1 MTIFRC
7 AYFTIHTLVSRL
19 AIIGL
24 VVHSSTAHA
33 TEAPAPGAGTLLQQL
48 QPTTPP
54 VPSSNDSTL
63 ILERQQTS
71 ELPPTAPFQIKQ
83 IVITGNTT
91 IDVTTLHALV
101 ADAEGS
107 TLTLP
112 ELNARVRRI
121 SDYYHNHG
129 YPLARAVI
137 PAQTIR
143 DGVVSVEVVEARY
156 GKVILEN
163 HSRVRSELLEATLA
177 PLKSGD
183 VIQQASLDHTLLLM
197 SDIPNVN
204 ANATLKA
211 GATPGASDLVLQT
224 TQRNP
229 VTGGIT
235 LDDDGN
241 RYTGRA
247 QASGDLQIDDPL
259 RHGDILN
266 ASLLTSGKGLE
277 YGRVLYDVILDGSG
291 THLGVAYS
299 GLHYLLGDSL
309 AALEGHGTAQ
319 VQSLWI
325 QQPLLR
331 TPDFNVYVRL
341 QYDHKSLRD
350 DIDASSIRNDRH
362 LNNLS
367 LTVSGDIR
375 DAWLTGGSTSWNLQ
389 WLAGRVAFDNP
400 FAQQTDA
407 ETARTEGAF
416 RQWNAAV
423 TRSQRLTGADVLI
436 IALSYQ
442 RADGNLD
449 ESQKLVV
456 GGAQTVRAYD
466 TNALSADAGFL
477 TNVEAHHDF
486 SATRSGQWQ
495 GIGFF
500 DLASLAI
507 NQDPWTAGKNDATL
521 RGTGVGLAWTSTAR
535 FTARANV
542 GLRLGAA
549 PTLIGDTSRVRT
561 WIQLNERF

>member
-1 MTIFRC
+1 MKIFRC
-7 AYFTIHTLVSRL
+7 AYGEIHNRLELL
-19 AIIGL
+19 AIIAL
-24 VVHSSTAHA
+24 SVHALTAAA
-33 TEAPAPGAGTLLQQL
+33 TEPPAPGSGTFLQQL
-48 QPTTPP
+48 QPTAPP

-63 ILERQQTS
+63 NLERQRAS
-71 ELPPTAPFQIKQ
+71 ELPPSAPFL
-83 IVITGNTT
+83 ITRIDISGNTT
-91 IDVTTLHALV
+91 IQLTTLHALV
-101 ADAEGS
+101 ADAEGL

-112 ELNARVRRI
+112 QLNARVSRI
-121 SDYYHNHG
+121 SDYYHHHG

-143 DGVVSVEVVEARY
+143 DGVVAVEVIEARY

-163 HSRVRSELLEATLA
+163 QSRVRSELLESTLA

-183 VIQQASLDHTLLLM
+183 IIEQASLDHALLLM

-204 ANATLKA
+204 ENATLKA
-211 GATPGASDLVLQT
+211 GATPGTSDLIVQT

-241 RYTGRA
+241 RYTGRT
-247 QASGDLQIDDPL
+247 QGSGDLQIDDPL

-266 ASLLTSGKGLE
+266 ASFLTAGKGLE

-309 AALEGHGTAQ
+309 AALEGHGTAKA
-319 VQSLWI
+319 QSLWM
-325 QQPLLR
+325 QRPLLR
-331 TPDFNVYVRL
+331 TPDLNLYVRW
-341 QYDHKSLRD
+341 QYDHKRLSD

-362 LNNLS
+362 LNNLT
-367 LTVSGDIR
+367 LTVSGDLR

-389 WLAGRVAFDNP
+389 WLAGRVGFDNP
-400 FAQQTDA
+400 IAQQTDA
-407 ETARTEGAF
+407 DTARTDGAF
-416 RQWNAAV
+416 RLWNAAV
-423 TRSQRLTGADVLI
+423 TRSQRLTGTDVLS
-436 IALSYQ
+436 IAISYQ

-456 GGAQTVRAYD
+456 GGAQTVRSYD
-466 TNALSADAGFL
+466 TNALSADSGFL
-477 TNVEAHHDF
+477 TNVEARHDF
-486 SATRSGQWQ
+486 SSTRSGQWQ

-500 DLASLAI
+500 DLASLTV
-507 NQDPWTAGKNDATL
+507 NQDPWTAGKNQATL

-535 FTARANV
+535 FTARANL

-549 PTLIGDTSRVRT
+549 PALVGDSSRVRT